1 MVKTE
6 QHLLLSVLAAT
17 QDHFVSRV
25 QLVHSN
31 ITSALE
37 LASLALI
44 SQLTPI
50 TIKLPKIITAVH
62 ISAAM
67 GWKPLTLIQNVCHL

>member
-50 TIKLPKIITAVH
+50 TIKLPKTITAVH

-67 GWKPLTLIQNVCHL
+67 G

>member
-25 QLVHSN
+25 QSVHSN
-31 ITSALE
+31 ITSASE
-37 LASLALI
+37 IVSLALI
-44 SQLTPI
+44 SQLIPI
-50 TIKLPKIITAVH
+50 TIKLLRTITAVH
-62 ISAAM
+62 INAAM
-67 GWKPLTLIQNVCHL
+67 G